1 MRIICFRKAS
11 GVGHLNSK
19 TTFLG
24 KVWVCFLALKK
35 LEFPKFGLF
44 KIVKLPSHLPLLLQS
59 RKSER
64 HLLTF
69 PTHNEM
75 MEQYFKTF
83 FHMLRNSTVP
93 GVTKINLLY
102 EPYFVMR

>member
-1 MRIICFRKAS
+1 MLFS
-11 GVGHLNSK
+11 
-19 TTFLG
+19 
-24 KVWVCFLALKK
+24 LKK

-75 MEQYFKTF
+75 MEQYLKTF

-93 GVTKINLLY
+93 GVTKINFLY